1 MDANNDNSSRTATVQ
16 HITKKSSDDLL
27 RKFAEMSGEDD
38 DANEAKKL
46 ELARVLRRKSKRRRT
61 RRDIEGGNSCESP
74 SHYNSSSTLVE
85 RRSLLPP
92 VTRKSAL
99 LRQLGIGRSQLK
111 ARDIK
116 NKSILASIK
125 KTWRKTLEGASKVL
139 LEKHCSRHRRLIN
152 DLV

>member
-1 MDANNDNSSRTATVQ
+1 MDAANDNSSRTTTVQ
-16 HITKKSSDDLL
+16 HITKKSSDVLL
-27 RKFAEMSGEDD
+27 RKFAEMSGDD
-38 DANEAKKL
+38 EAKKL

-125 KTWRKTLEGASKVL
+125 KV
-139 LEKHCSRHRRLIN
+139 RHYNHIHNSLAIHH
-152 DLV
+152 

>member
-1 MDANNDNSSRTATVQ
+1 MLIAMVVADEV
-16 HITKKSSDDLL
+16 
-27 RKFAEMSGEDD
+27 
-38 DANEAKKL
+38 ANEAKKL
-46 ELARVLRRKSKRRRT
+46 ESARVLRRKSKRRRT